1 MMTTNK
7 LAKYEK
13 DGKDDVWDDKIYEFG
28 LSSAVLCAMDTRE
41 RNKGFSS
48 R

>member
-1 MMTTNK
+1 MTK
-7 LAKYEK
+7 CEK
-13 DGKDDVWDDKIYEFG
+13 DGKDDVWGDKIYEFG
-28 LSSAVLCAMDTRE
+28 LSSAVLCAIDTRE